1 MNNGRTV
8 QTPEMYTRRK
18 LNALYREIP
27 LKDNVF
33 RLLRKY
39 VNAAANLYGI
49 LPVRILFEI
58 IEKHDPGKI
67 TKAEFLRFM
76 EIARHEREDYYIL
89 GADEIYGDGRKT
101 SLLDREIID
110 ASLLY
115 TNFEQYLYLQELQKS
130 KPFYIPDK
138 TEFLC
143 YNDSS
148 FCDITEETAFLK
160 SFVAEN
166 LHSDT
171 VEDSAVWREL
181 IHFGKKRMM
190 TPKPMLEK
198 LTQMGITFDNNHVRD
213 TFFALF
219 SAAQRTWRM
228 QSNRGFTAGELEDKV
243 LPYSSSPKTIIYDT
257 DFKKALL
264 RGAVSAEELRLEILN
279 MKVPNESIRNQL
291 LLELAKAVAAINP
304 ARKQHK
310 IGRNESCPCGSGRKY
325 KKCCGR

>member
-8 QTPEMYTRRK
+8 QIPEMYTRRK

-27 LKDNVF
+27 LQDNVF

-49 LPVRILFEI
+49 VPVRVLFDI
-58 IEKHDPGKI
+58 IEKHAPGKI
-67 TKAEFLRFM
+67 TKAEFLSFM

-89 GADEIYGDGRKT
+89 GADELYEDSRKT
-101 SLLDREIID
+101 SLMDREIID

-115 TNFEQYLYLQELQKS
+115 TNSEQYLHMKELQKS

-138 TEFLC
+138 AEFLC
-143 YNDSS
+143 YNDSA
-148 FCDITEETAFLK
+148 FCDASEETAVLQ
-160 SFVAEN
+160 SFVAGH

-171 VEDSAVWREL
+171 LEDSALWSEL
-181 IHFGKKRMM
+181 IRSGRKWTMM
-190 TPKPMLEK
+190 SSTVLKK
-198 LTQMGITFDNNHVRD
+198 LTQMGITFDNDRIRD
-213 TFFALF
+213 TFLALF

-228 QSNRGFTAGELEDKV
+228 QSNRGFTSGELDDKV
-243 LPYSSSPKTIIYDT
+243 LPYSSAPETIIYDT
-257 DFKKALL
+257 DFRKALL

-291 LLELAKAVAAINP
+291 LLELVKSVASINP
-304 ARKQHK
+304 ARKQPK
-310 IGRNESCPCGSGRKY
+310 IGRNAVCPCGSGRKY

>member
-1 MNNGRTV
+1 MNNGKTV
-8 QTPEMYTRRK
+8 QIPEMYTRRK
-18 LNALYREIP
+18 LNTLYREIP

-49 LPVRILFEI
+49 LPVRVLFDI
-58 IEKHDPGKI
+58 IEKHAPGKI
-67 TKAEFLRFM
+67 TKAEFLHFV

-101 SLLDREIID
+101 SLMDREIID

-115 TNFEQYLYLQELQKS
+115 TNFEQYLHMKELQKS

-138 TEFLC
+138 TELLW
-143 YNDSS
+143 YNDSA
-148 FCDITEETAFLK
+148 FCDASEETAVLQ
-160 SFVAEN
+160 SFVAAH

-171 VEDSAVWREL
+171 LEDSAVWREL
-181 IHFGKKRMM
+181 IRSGRKWTMMPNTVIKK
-190 TPKPMLEK
+190 LA
-198 LTQMGITFDNNHVRD
+198 QMGIVLDNNRIRD
-213 TFFALF
+213 TFLALF

-228 QSNRGFTAGELEDKV
+228 QSNRGFTAGELDDKV
-243 LPYSSSPKTIIYDT
+243 LPYSSSPETIIYDT
-257 DFKKALL
+257 DFRKALL
-264 RGAVSAEELRLEILN
+264 RGTVSAEELRLEILN

-291 LLELAKAVAAINP
+291 LLELVKSVAAINP
-304 ARKQHK
+304 ARKQQK
-310 IGRNESCPCGSGRKY
+310 IGRNALCPCGSGRKY